1 MCSLRRYKVSFKSI
15 EIVQEKG
22 FPTHYSIL
30 LLILFH
36 THTHAVGIRVV
47 NGLEL
52 LFHVNRMFLFRFK
65 INHVPN
71 FFFRFS
77 SIYQHV
83 HLSLAFNTAFSGAT
97 TKIQITV
104 YYNWKWSH
112 QIFSDKLFIE
122 QNSRGYFHNFSILIN
137 SVYDNATDE

>member
-83 HLSLAFNTAFSGAT
+83 HLSLAFNPHLVGQQRKYKSLCIIIESDR
-97 TKIQITV
+97 TK
-104 YYNWKWSH
+104 S
-112 QIFSDKLFIE
+112 L
-122 QNSRGYFHNFSILIN
+122 LIN
-137 SVYDNATDE
+137 YSLNKIHADIFTTFPF